1 MEKKIRILTTL
12 SSIKQMLLWLFLL
25 FVVVH
30 PVAAKKKKSK
40 PAKQTIAKAAVKKDS
55 ITKKV
60 VPIDILPAKDEEYA
74 SSTTSDKASQIIAL
88 AKKQL
93 GMPYIYASASPAN
106 GGFDCSG
113 FVYYVMTNF
122 KYKVP
127 RTSKDYM
134 NFGTTIAKENA
145 QKGDVILFTGTDAST
160 RVGGHVGI
168 VLENTNGDI
177 TFIHSSS
184 GKAKGVTISKLSESY
199 YTQRFLKII
208 RVIK

>member
-1 MEKKIRILTTL
+1 MEKLNQIKYMSRKHTVL
-12 SSIKQMLLWLFLL
+12 SCLLLLLLL
-25 FVVVH
+25 F
-30 PVAAKKKKSK
+30 PDSALAKKKKVK
-40 PAKQTIAKAAVKKDS
+40 TLPATTTYHGARDSVKR
-55 ITKKV
+55 KV
-60 VPIDILPAKDEEYA
+60 VPIDILDANEQN
-74 SSTTSDKASQIIAL
+74 TSVAISDSNIDNIVAL
-88 AKKQL
+88 AQKQL
-93 GMPYIYASASPAN
+93 GMSYIYGSANPKN

-113 FVYYVMTNF
+113 FVYYVMTTFN
-122 KYKVP
+122 YKVP

-184 GKAKGVTISKLSESY
+184 GKGKGVTMSKLSEGY
-199 YTQRFLKII
+199 YTQRFLKVI
-208 RVIK
+208 RVVK